1 VYCFLATF
9 LILLAPVNLAE
20 LQLTTNPGIMHSRR
34 GIYSFLAA
42 RAYSTLVFAALS
54 CALAAKLFQACRTHR
69 LAEYFRWVLIDIS
82 VLLFAEAVLALACFR
97 WRRKWVFRTATVTA
111 GVACTWS
118 VIYAG
123 YLIRMG
129 TEVLPRVLL
138 PLVRD
143 PVNAVLMIGANLVKA
158 PVASI
163 LLLGPSLV
171 ALVFLFCVLARPVL
185 PAYDRRWFCIR
196 LSACLAVAVGATI
209 VRAFVGSGGSA
220 YGRSPHVRAVM
231 SLFHPRLEESR
242 RHIPFLDQVQLPTR
256 GDAVK
261 RNLVILILEGVQYA
275 YTSLAETENSLTPH
289 LSHLAAQGAQFTN
302 ARSSV
307 THTTKALFAMLTG
320 RFPSASEDLAE
331 AVPAVRQYAG
341 LATILHRQ
349 LGYRTAFF
357 QSAKGDFESRPG
369 LVHNL
374 GFDKFWAR
382 EDLNDPNSY
391 IAYLA
396 CDEFAMLEPIGEWI
410 QQDEQPF
417 LLVVLCSVTHD
428 PYDVPQWYGEPAEEP
443 VERYRQTIQYTD
455 GFIRELDAKLTELSI
470 ADNTVLCVV
479 GDHGEAFGEH
489 GLSGHDQIAYE
500 EALRIPFFLRAPS
513 LVAPG
518 TNVTQPVS
526 SIDLTPTLLWL
537 LGFETA
543 GAGFDGV
550 DALGVIP
557 QGRRV
562 YFCGWVR
569 EGPSGFIVGE
579 SKYVYD
585 PADKSVCLYD
595 LAADP
600 RELAK
605 IALPA
610 AQAQEMGD
618 SIVSWRKSTVFRL
631 SRREPGKETLF
642 RRWEVRWTN
651 RLFLSTK
658 YLTGSDD

>member
-1 VYCFLATF
+1 LRVIYGFF
-9 LILLAPVNLAE
+9 AP
-20 LQLTTNPGIMHSRR
+20 R
-34 GIYSFLAA
+34 GYSVLM
-42 RAYSTLVFAALS
+42 FAALFF
-54 CALAAKLFQACRTHR
+54 ALAAKFFQACRTHQ
-69 LAEYFRWVLIDIS
+69 AADYFSWVLIDVS
-82 VLLFAEAVLALACFR
+82 VLLFAEMVLALACFR
-97 WRRKWVFRTATVTA
+97 WRRKWVFRMATVLA
-111 GVACTWS
+111 AAACTWS

-123 YLIRMG
+123 YLVRMG

-143 PVNAVLMIGANLVKA
+143 PVNAMLMIGANLIKA
-158 PVASI
+158 PVASM

-185 PAYDRRWFCIR
+185 PAYDRRRFSIR
-196 LSACLAVAVGATI
+196 LGVCLAVAVGATF

-242 RHIPFLDQVQLPTR
+242 RRIPYLDHVQLTLR
-256 GDAVK
+256 GDPAK
-261 RNLVILILEGVQYA
+261 HNLVILVLEGVQYA
-275 YTSLAETENSLTPH
+275 YTSLADAENGLTPH
-289 LSHLAAQGAQFTN
+289 LSRMAAQGAQFTN

-341 LATILHRQ
+341 LATIVQRQ

-369 LVHNL
+369 LAHNL
-374 GFDKFWAR
+374 GFENFWAR
-382 EDLNDPNSY
+382 DDLNDPNSY

-396 CDEFAMLEPIGEWI
+396 CDEFAMLEPIAEWI
-410 QQDEQPF
+410 GQDERPF
-417 LLVVLCSVTHD
+417 LLVILCSVTHD
-428 PYDVPQWYGEPAEEP
+428 PYDVPQWYGEPANEP

-455 GFIRELDAKLTELSI
+455 GFLRELDAKLTELSL

-479 GDHGEAFGEH
+479 GDHGEALGEH

-500 EALRIPFFLRAPS
+500 EALRVPFCLRAPS
-513 LVAPG
+513 LVSPG
-518 TNVTQPVS
+518 TKVTQPVS
-526 SIDLTPTLLWL
+526 SIDLTPTLLGL

-550 DALGVIP
+550 DALGVLP
-557 QGRRV
+557 QERRV

-569 EGPSGFIVGE
+569 EGPSGFVIGD
-579 SKYVYD
+579 SKYVCD

-595 LAADP
+595 LLADP
-600 RELAK
+600 SELVR
-605 IALPA
+605 ISLPA
-610 AQAQEMGD
+610 TRAQQIGD
-618 SIVSWRKSTVFRL
+618 SLVSWRKSTVFRL

-651 RLFLSTK
+651 RLFVSTK
-658 YLTGSDD
+658 YLTATDD

>member
-1 VYCFLATF
+1 
-9 LILLAPVNLAE
+9 
-20 LQLTTNPGIMHSRR
+20 
-34 GIYSFLAA
+34 
-42 RAYSTLVFAALS
+42 
-54 CALAAKLFQACRTHR
+54 
-69 LAEYFRWVLIDIS
+69 
-82 VLLFAEAVLALACFR
+82 
-97 WRRKWVFRTATVTA
+97 
-111 GVACTWS
+111 
-118 VIYAG
+118 
-123 YLIRMG
+123 MG

-143 PVNAVLMIGANLVKA
+143 PVNAVLMIGANLAKA
-158 PVASI
+158 PIASI

-171 ALVFLFCVLARPVL
+171 ALVFLFCVLARPAL
-185 PAYDRRWFCIR
+185 PTYDRRRFCIR
-196 LSACLAVAVGATI
+196 LGACLTIAVGAT
-209 VRAFVGSGGSA
+209 VLRGFVGSGGSTYA
-220 YGRSPHVRAVM
+220 RSPHVRAVM
-231 SLFHPRLEESR
+231 NLFHPRLAESR
-242 RHIPFLDQVQLPTR
+242 RRIPYLDQVQLPLR
-256 GDAVK
+256 GEPLK
-261 RNLVILILEGVQYA
+261 QNLVILILEGVQYA
-275 YTSLAETENSLTPH
+275 HTSLADTRGGLTPH
-289 LSHLAAQGAQFTN
+289 LSRLAAQGAQFTN

-331 AVPAVRQYAG
+331 AVPAVKHYAG

-349 LGYRTAFF
+349 LDYRTAFF

-374 GFDKFWAR
+374 GFEKFWAR
-382 EDLNDPNSY
+382 DDLNDPNRY

-396 CDEFAMLEPIGEWI
+396 CDEFAMLEPIAEWM
-410 QQDEQPF
+410 QEDEQPF

-428 PYDVPQWYGEPAEEP
+428 PYDVPQWYSELAKEP

-455 GFIRELDAKLTELSI
+455 GFIRELDAKLTELSL
-470 ADNTVLCVV
+470 ADKTVLCVI

-500 EALRIPFFLRAPS
+500 EALRVPFCLRAPS

-518 TNVTQPVS
+518 VKVTQAVS
-526 SIDLTPTLLWL
+526 SIDLTPTLLGL

-569 EGPSGFIVGE
+569 EGPSGFVTGD

-585 PADKSVCLYD
+585 PADRSVCLYD
-595 LAADP
+595 LVANP
-600 RELAK
+600 GELVG
-605 IALPA
+605 ITLPA
-610 AQAQEMGD
+610 AQTQEIGD
-618 SIVSWRKSTVFRL
+618 SIVSWRKNTVFRL
-631 SRREPGKETLF
+631 SRREPGKQTLF
-642 RRWEVRWTN
+642 GRWEVRWTS
-651 RLFLSTK
+651 RLFLSSK
-658 YLTGSDD
+658 YLTATDN

>member
-1 VYCFLATF
+1 MNIAQPQ
-9 LILLAPVNLAE
+9 INIKS
-20 LQLTTNPGIMHSRR
+20 GIGRSTR
-34 GIYSFLAA
+34 GIYGFLAA
-42 RAYSTLVFAALS
+42 RAYSVLMFAALFF
-54 CALAAKLFQACRTHR
+54 ALAAKFFQACKTGRVVH
-69 LAEYFRWVLIDIS
+69 YFLWVMSDIS
-82 VLLFAEAVLALACFR
+82 VLLLAEIGLALACFT
-97 WRRKWVFRTATVTA
+97 WRRKWVFRAATIA
-111 GVACTWS
+111 AAVACTWS

-129 TEVLPRVLL
+129 TEVMPRVLL

-143 PVNAVLMIGANLVKA
+143 PVNAVLMIGANLAKA

-171 ALVFLFCVLARPVL
+171 ALGFLFCVLARPAL
-185 PAYDRRWFCIR
+185 RAYDRRRFCIR
-196 LSACLAVAVGATI
+196 LGVCLAIAVAATFLW
-209 VRAFVGSGGSA
+209 AFVGGGGAA
-220 YGRSPHVRAVM
+220 YARSPHVRAVM

-242 RHIPFLDQVQLPTR
+242 RRIPYLDQVQLPMR
-256 GDAVK
+256 GDPVK
-261 RNLVILILEGVQYA
+261 HNLVIVVLEGVQYA
-275 YTSLAETENSLTPH
+275 YTSLADTESGLTPH
-289 LSHLAAQGAQFTN
+289 LSSLAAQGAQFTN

-331 AVPAVRQYAG
+331 AVPAVKPYAA
-341 LATILHRQ
+341 LATILRRQ

-369 LVHNL
+369 LVRNL

-382 EDLNDPNSY
+382 DDSNDPNSY

-396 CDEFAMLEPIGEWI
+396 CDEFAMLKPITEWI

-417 LLVVLCSVTHD
+417 ALVILCSVTHD
-428 PYDVPQWYGEPAEEP
+428 PYDVPQWYGELAKEP

-455 GFIRELDAKLTELSI
+455 GFIRELDAELAGLGL
-470 ADNTVLCVV
+470 ADNTVFCVV

-500 EALRIPFFLRAPS
+500 EALRVPFCLRAPS

-518 TNVTQPVS
+518 TKVTQPVS
-526 SIDLTPTLLWL
+526 SIDLTPTLLGL

-543 GAGFDGV
+543 GTGFDGI
-550 DALGVIP
+550 DALGVLP

-569 EGPSGFIVGE
+569 EGPSGFVIGD

-595 LAADP
+595 LLADTG
-600 RELAK
+600 ELVR
-605 IALPA
+605 ISLPA
-610 AQAQEMGD
+610 TRAQEIGNG
-618 SIVSWRKSTVFRL
+618 IVSWRKSTVFRL
-631 SRREPGKETLF
+631 SQREPGKETLF
-642 RRWEVRWTN
+642 GRWEVRWTN
-651 RLFLSTK
+651 RLFLSTR
-658 YLTGSDD
+658 YLGETEN

>member
-1 VYCFLATF
+1 MT
-9 LILLAPVNLAE
+9 LAE
-20 LQLTTNPGIMHSRR
+20 TQLSGNFGPARSARTLC
-34 GIYSFLAA
+34 SFLVS
-42 RAYSTLVFAALS
+42 RAYSVLMFASLF
-54 CALAAKLFQACRTHR
+54 CVLAAKLFQACRTHR
-69 LAEYFRWVLIDIS
+69 LAEYFGWVMSDVS
-82 VLLFAEAVLALACFR
+82 VLLLAEIVLALVCFA
-97 WRRKWVFRTATVTA
+97 WRRKWLFRLATVA
-111 GVACTWS
+111 AAVSCTWS

-129 TEVLPRVLL
+129 SEVLPRVLL

-143 PVNAVLMIGANLVKA
+143 PVNAALMVGANLIKA
-158 PVASI
+158 PIASI
-163 LLLGPSLV
+163 LLLGPSLA

-185 PAYDRRWFCIR
+185 RVYNRRRFSIR
-196 LSACLAVAVGATI
+196 LGVCLAIAVGATFL
-209 VRAFVGSGGSA
+209 RGFVGGGAAA
-220 YGRSPHVRAVM
+220 YARSPHVRAVA

-242 RHIPFLDQVQLPTR
+242 RRIPYLDQLQLPLR
-256 GDAVK
+256 GDPVK
-261 RNLVILILEGVQYA
+261 HNLVILVLEGVQYA
-275 YTSLAETENSLTPH
+275 YTSIAGPDNGLTPYM
-289 LSHLAAQGAQFTN
+289 SRLAAQGAQFTN

-382 EDLNDPNSY
+382 DDLNDPNSY

-396 CDEFAMLEPIGEWI
+396 CDEFAMLKPIGEWI
-410 QQDEQPF
+410 EQDEQPF
-417 LLVVLCSVTHD
+417 VLVVLCSVTHD
-428 PYDVPQWYGEPAEEP
+428 PYDVPQWYGQPAKEL
-443 VERYRQTIQYTD
+443 VERYRQTIEYTD
-455 GFIRELDAKLTELSI
+455 GFIRELDAKLMGLGL
-470 ADNTVLCVV
+470 ADNTVFCVV

-489 GLSGHDQIAYE
+489 GVSGHDQIAYE
-500 EALRIPFFLRAPS
+500 EALRVPFCLKAPS
-513 LVAPG
+513 LVSPG
-518 TNVTQPVS
+518 TKVTQPVG
-526 SIDLTPTLLWL
+526 SIDLTPTLLGL

-569 EGPSGFIVGE
+569 EGPSGFVIGR

-595 LAADP
+595 LAGDP
-600 RELAK
+600 REMVR
-605 IALPA
+605 IALLTA
-610 AQAQEMGD
+610 EAKEIGD

-631 SRREPGKETLF
+631 SRREPGEETLF
-642 RRWEVRWTN
+642 TRWQVRWTN

-658 YLTGSDD
+658 YLTGAAG

>member
-1 VYCFLATF
+1 MNLSKRQRDTSLRPARTAQAVYIFIA
-9 LILLAPVNLAE
+9 
-20 LQLTTNPGIMHSRR
+20 S
-34 GIYSFLAA
+34 
-42 RAYSTLVFAALS
+42 RAYSVLMFAALF
-54 CALAAKLFQACRTHR
+54 CTLAAKFFQACRTHR
-69 LAEYFRWVLIDIS
+69 AGEYFGWAMSDIS
-82 VLLFAEAVLALACFR
+82 FLLFAEIVLALVCFM
-97 WRRKWVFRTATVTA
+97 WRRKWVFRTAIVA
-111 GVACTWS
+111 AAVACTWS

-143 PVNAVLMIGANLVKA
+143 PANAVLMIGANLIKA
-158 PVASI
+158 PIASM

-171 ALVFLFCVLARPVL
+171 ALVFLFCVLARPML
-185 PAYDRRWFCIR
+185 PVYDRRRFSIR
-196 LSACLAVAVGATI
+196 IGVCLGIALGATLA
-209 VRAFVGSGGSA
+209 RAFVGGGGAA
-220 YGRSPHVRAVM
+220 YARSPHVRAVA

-242 RHIPFLDQVQLPTR
+242 RRIPYLDQVQLPLR
-256 GDAVK
+256 GDPV
-261 RNLVILILEGVQYA
+261 RHNLVILVLEGVQYG
-275 YTSLAETENSLTPH
+275 YTSLGDTRNGLTPQ
-289 LSHLAAQGAQFTN
+289 LSCLAAQGTQFTK

-307 THTTKALFAMLTG
+307 THTTKALFALLTG

-331 AVPAVRQYAG
+331 AVPAVKRYAG

-369 LVHNL
+369 LIHNL

-396 CDEFAMLEPIGEWI
+396 CDEFAMLEPIAEWI
-410 QQDEQPF
+410 RQDEQPF
-417 LLVVLCSVTHD
+417 VLVVLCSVTHD
-428 PYDVPQWYGEPAEEP
+428 PYDVPQWYGEPANEL

-455 GFIRELDAKLTELSI
+455 GFLRELDAKLTGLGLR
-470 ADNTVLCVV
+470 DNTVFCVI

-489 GLSGHDQIAYE
+489 GLSGHDQIAYD
-500 EALRIPFFLRAPS
+500 EALRIPFCLRAPS

-518 TNVTQPVS
+518 TKVTQPVS
-526 SIDLTPTLLWL
+526 SIDLTPTLLGL

-543 GAGFDGV
+543 GSGFDGIN
-550 DALGVIP
+550 ALGVIP

-569 EGPSGFIVGE
+569 EGPSGFVTGD

-585 PADKSVCLYD
+585 PAEKSVCLYD
-595 LAADP
+595 LVADTG
-600 RELAK
+600 ELVR
-605 IALPA
+605 IGLQA
-610 AQAQEMGD
+610 AQAQEIGNG
-618 SIVSWRKSTVFRL
+618 IVSWRKSTVFRL

-642 RRWEVRWTN
+642 GRWEVRWTN
-651 RLFLSTK
+651 RLFLSTR
-658 YLTGSDD
+658 YLGEPAN

>member
-1 VYCFLATF
+1 MNVAEPQLNCNLVPGRSARGVYCFLA
-9 LILLAPVNLAE
+9 P
-20 LQLTTNPGIMHSRR
+20 
-34 GIYSFLAA
+34 
-42 RAYSTLVFAALS
+42 RAYSALMFAALF
-54 CALAAKLFQACRTHR
+54 CVLAAKFFQACKTGRV
-69 LAEYFRWVLIDIS
+69 ADYFHWVLSDVS
-82 VLLFAEAVLALACFR
+82 VLLFAEIVLALACFT
-97 WRRKWVFRTATVTA
+97 WRSKWVLRVATIA
-111 GVACTWS
+111 AAVACTWS

-143 PVNAVLMIGANLVKA
+143 PVNAVLMIGANLIKA
-158 PVASI
+158 PVASV
-163 LLLGPSLV
+163 LLLGPSLI
-171 ALVFLFCVLARPVL
+171 ALGFLFCVLARPVL
-185 PAYDRRWFCIR
+185 RAYDRRRFCIR
-196 LSACLAVAVGATI
+196 IGVCLAIAVAAI
-209 VRAFVGSGGSA
+209 FLRAFGGGAA
-220 YGRSPHVRAVM
+220 YARSPHVRAVM

-242 RHIPFLDQVQLPTR
+242 RRIPYLDQVLLPMR
-256 GDAVK
+256 GDPVK
-261 RNLVILILEGVQYA
+261 HNLVIVVLEGVQYA
-275 YTSLAETENSLTPH
+275 YTSLADMENGLTPH
-289 LSHLAAQGAQFTN
+289 LSSLAVQGAQFTN

-341 LATILHRQ
+341 LATILHTQ

-369 LVHNL
+369 LVYNL
-374 GFDKFWAR
+374 GFEKFWAR
-382 EDLNDPNSY
+382 DDLNDPNRY

-410 QQDEQPF
+410 RQDEQPF

-428 PYDVPQWYGEPAEEP
+428 PYDVPRWYGELAKEP

-455 GFIRELDAKLTELSI
+455 SFLRELDAKLTGLGL
-470 ADNTVLCVV
+470 ADNTIFCVV

-500 EALRIPFFLRAPS
+500 EALRVPFCLRAPS
-513 LVAPG
+513 LVAAG
-518 TNVTQPVS
+518 TKVAQPVS
-526 SIDLTPTLLWL
+526 SIDLTPTLLGL

-543 GAGFDGV
+543 GTGFDGIN
-550 DALGVIP
+550 ALGVIP

-569 EGPSGFIVGE
+569 EGPSGFVIGD

-585 PADKSVCLYD
+585 PADKNVCLYD
-595 LAADP
+595 LLADTG
-600 RELAK
+600 ELVR
-605 IALPA
+605 IGLPA
-610 AQAQEMGD
+610 TRAQQIGD

-631 SRREPGKETLF
+631 SRREPGRETPF

-651 RLFLSTK
+651 RLFLSTR
-658 YLTGSDD
+658 YLGETEN

>member
-1 VYCFLATF
+1 
-9 LILLAPVNLAE
+9 
-20 LQLTTNPGIMHSRR
+20 M
-34 GIYSFLAA
+34 
-42 RAYSTLVFAALS
+42 FAALF
-54 CALAAKLFQACRTHR
+54 CTLAAKFFQACRTDR
-69 LAEYFRWVLIDIS
+69 ASDYFRWIMSDIS
-82 VLLFAEAVLALACFR
+82 ILLFGEIALALVCFR
-97 WRRKWVFRTATVTA
+97 WRRKWVFRAATIAAAV
-111 GVACTWS
+111 VCTWS

-143 PVNAVLMIGANLVKA
+143 PVNALPMIGANLVKA
-158 PVASI
+158 PIASI
-163 LLLGPSLV
+163 LLLGPSLL
-171 ALVFLFCVLARPVL
+171 ALVFLSCVLARPAL
-185 PAYDRRWFCIR
+185 RAYDRRRFSIR
-196 LSACLAVAVGATI
+196 IGVCLAIAVGAAFA
-209 VRAFVGSGGSA
+209 RAFVGGGGAA
-220 YGRSPHVRAVM
+220 YARSPHVRAVM

-242 RHIPFLDQVQLPTR
+242 RRIPYLDQVQLPLG
-256 GDAVK
+256 GDPAKHNV
-261 RNLVILILEGVQYA
+261 VIFIFEGVQYV
-275 YTSLAETENSLTPH
+275 YTSLADTDNSLTPH
-289 LSHLAAQGAQFTN
+289 LSSLAAQGAQFTN

-341 LATILHRQ
+341 LATIVYRQ

-357 QSAKGDFESRPG
+357 QSAKGEFESRPG

-382 EDLNDPNSY
+382 DDLNDPNSY

-396 CDEFAMLEPIGEWI
+396 CDEFAMLEPIAEWI
-410 QQDEQPF
+410 RQDEEPF
-417 LLVVLCSVTHD
+417 LLVILCSVTHD
-428 PYDVPQWYGEPAEEP
+428 PYDVPQWYGEPAKEP

-455 GFIRELDAKLTELSI
+455 GFLRELDANLAGLGL
-470 ADNTVLCVV
+470 ADNTIFCVV

-500 EALRIPFFLRAPS
+500 EALRVPFCLRAPS

-518 TNVTQPVS
+518 TKVTQPVS
-526 SIDLTPTLLWL
+526 SIDLTPTLLGL

-543 GAGFDGV
+543 GAGFDGI

-569 EGPSGFIVGE
+569 EGPSGFAVGQ

-595 LAADP
+595 LLADP
-600 RELAK
+600 GEMVRTWL
-605 IALPA
+605 LA

-631 SRREPGKETLF
+631 SQREPGKQTVF
-642 RRWEVRWTN
+642 GRWEVRWTN
-651 RLFLSTK
+651 RLFLSTR
-658 YLTGSDD
+658 YLGETEK

>member
-1 VYCFLATF
+1 
-9 LILLAPVNLAE
+9 
-20 LQLTTNPGIMHSRR
+20 
-34 GIYSFLAA
+34 
-42 RAYSTLVFAALS
+42 
-54 CALAAKLFQACRTHR
+54 
-69 LAEYFRWVLIDIS
+69 
-82 VLLFAEAVLALACFR
+82 
-97 WRRKWVFRTATVTA
+97 
-111 GVACTWS
+111 
-118 VIYAG
+118 
-123 YLIRMG
+123 MG

-143 PVNAVLMIGANLVKA
+143 PVNALLMVGANLAKA

-171 ALVFLFCVLARPVL
+171 ALIFLCCVLARPVL
-185 PAYDRRWFCIR
+185 PTYDRRRFGIR
-196 LSACLAVAVGATI
+196 LGVCLAIAVGAT
-209 VRAFVGSGGSA
+209 VARAFVGSGGSA

-242 RHIPFLDQVQLPTR
+242 RRIPYLDQVLLPLR
-256 GDAVK
+256 GDPVK
-261 RNLVILILEGVQYA
+261 HNVVILILEGVQYT
-275 YTSLAETENSLTPH
+275 YTSLADKENGLTPH
-289 LSHLAAQGAQFTN
+289 LSSIAMQGAQFTD

-320 RFPSASEDLAE
+320 RLPSASEDLAE
-331 AVPAVRQYAG
+331 AVPAVKHYAG
-341 LATILHRQ
+341 IATILHRQ

-374 GFDKFWAR
+374 GFESFWAR
-382 EDLNDPNSY
+382 DDLNDPNSY

-396 CDEFAMLEPIGEWI
+396 CDEFAMLDPIGEWI
-410 QQDEQPF
+410 RQDEQPF

-428 PYDVPQWYGEPAEEP
+428 PYDVPQWYGEPAKEP
-443 VERYRQTIQYTD
+443 VERYRQTIRYTD
-455 GFIRELDAKLTELSI
+455 GFIGELDAKLTKLSLM
-470 ADNTVLCVV
+470 DNTVLCVV

-500 EALRIPFFLRAPS
+500 EALRVPFCLRAPS
-513 LVAPG
+513 LVAPE
-518 TNVTQPVS
+518 TKVTQPVS
-526 SIDLTPTLLWL
+526 SSDLTPTLLGL

-543 GAGFDGV
+543 GAGFDGI
-550 DALGVIP
+550 DALGVVP
-557 QGRRV
+557 QERRV

-569 EGPSGFIVGE
+569 EGPSGFVVGD

-595 LAADP
+595 LPADMG
-600 RELAK
+600 ELVR
-605 IALPA
+605 IGLPA
-610 AQAQEMGD
+610 TRAQQIGD

-631 SRREPGKETLF
+631 SRREPGKQTVF
-642 RRWEVRWTN
+642 RQWEVRWTN

-658 YLTGSDD
+658 YLTGTDD

>member
-1 VYCFLATF
+1 MATVPS
-9 LILLAPVNLAE
+9 LLHGDCTQDRIARGLYGFIAP
-20 LQLTTNPGIMHSRR
+20 
-34 GIYSFLAA
+34 
-42 RAYSTLVFAALS
+42 RAYSVLIFAALL
-54 CALAAKLFQACRTHR
+54 CTLAAKFFQACRIGTI
-69 LAEYFRWVLIDIS
+69 AVCFRWVLSDVS
-82 VLLFAEAVLALACFR
+82 VLLFAEIALALVCFR
-97 WRRKWVFRTATVTA
+97 WRRKRVFRTATVA
-111 GVACTWS
+111 AAVACTWS

-143 PVNAVLMIGANLVKA
+143 PVNALLMVGANLVKA

-171 ALVFLFCVLARPVL
+171 ALIFLCCVLARPVL
-185 PAYDRRWFCIR
+185 PTYDRRRFGIR
-196 LSACLAVAVGATI
+196 LGVCLAIAVGAT
-209 VRAFVGSGGSA
+209 VARAFVGSGGSA

-242 RHIPFLDQVQLPTR
+242 RRIPYLDQVQLPVR
-256 GDAVK
+256 GDLGK
-261 RNLVILILEGVQYA
+261 HNLVILVLEGVQYA
-275 YTSLAETENSLTPH
+275 YTSLADTENGLTPH
-289 LSHLAAQGAQFTN
+289 LSRLAAQGAQFTN

-320 RFPSASEDLAE
+320 RLPSASEDLAE
-331 AVPAVRQYAG
+331 AVPAVKHYAG
-341 LATILHRQ
+341 LSTILHRQ

-374 GFDKFWAR
+374 GFESFWAR
-382 EDLNDPNSY
+382 DDLNDPNSY

-396 CDEFAMLEPIGEWI
+396 CDEFAMLDPIGEWI
-410 QQDEQPF
+410 RQDEQPF

-428 PYDVPQWYGEPAEEP
+428 PYDVPQWYGEPAKEP
-443 VERYRQTIQYTD
+443 VERYRQTIRYTD
-455 GFIRELDAKLTELSI
+455 GFIGELDAKLTKLSLV
-470 ADNTVLCVV
+470 DNTVLCVV

-500 EALRIPFFLRAPS
+500 EALRVPFCLRAPS
-513 LVAPG
+513 LVAPE
-518 TNVTQPVS
+518 TKVTQPVS
-526 SIDLTPTLLWL
+526 SIDLTPTLLGL

-543 GAGFDGV
+543 GAGFDGI
-550 DALGVIP
+550 DALGVVP
-557 QGRRV
+557 QERRV

-569 EGPSGFIVGE
+569 EGPSGFVVGD

-595 LAADP
+595 LLADP
-600 RELAK
+600 GELAR
-605 IALPA
+605 ITLPA

-618 SIVSWRKSTVFRL
+618 NIVSWRKSTVFRL
-631 SRREPGKETLF
+631 SRREPGKQTVF
-642 RRWEVRWTN
+642 RQWEVRWTN

-658 YLTGSDD
+658 YLTGTDD

>member
-1 VYCFLATF
+1 MADYFL
-9 LILLAPVNLAE
+9 
-20 LQLTTNPGIMHSRR
+20 
-34 GIYSFLAA
+34 
-42 RAYSTLVFAALS
+42 
-54 CALAAKLFQACRTHR
+54 
-69 LAEYFRWVLIDIS
+69 WVLSDIS
-82 VLLFAEAVLALACFR
+82 VLFFAEMILALACFR
-97 WRRKWVFRTATVTA
+97 WRRKWVFRMATFA
-111 GVACTWS
+111 AAVACTWS

-143 PVNAVLMIGANLVKA
+143 PVNALLMVGANLVKA
-158 PVASI
+158 PVASV

-171 ALVFLFCVLARPVL
+171 ALVFLFCVLARPAL
-185 PAYDRRWFCIR
+185 PAYDRRRFCIR
-196 LSACLAVAVGATI
+196 LGACLAVAVGAT
-209 VRAFVGSGGSA
+209 VARAFVGSGGSA
-220 YGRSPHVRAVM
+220 YGRNPHVRAVT

-242 RHIPFLDQVQLPTR
+242 RRIPYLDQVELPLR
-256 GDAVK
+256 GDPVK
-261 RNLVILILEGVQYA
+261 QNLVILVLEGVQYA
-275 YTSLAETENSLTPH
+275 YTSLADTENGLMPH
-289 LSHLAAQGAQFTN
+289 LSRLAAQGAQFTN

-320 RFPSASEDLAE
+320 RVPSASEDLAE
-331 AVPAVRQYAG
+331 AVPAVRHYAG
-341 LATILHRQ
+341 LATILRGRS
-349 LGYRTAFF
+349 GYRTAFF

-382 EDLNDPNSY
+382 DDLNDPNRY

-396 CDEFAMLEPIGEWI
+396 CDEFAMLEPIAEWI
-410 QQDEQPF
+410 RQDGQPF
-417 LLVVLCSVTHD
+417 LLAILCSVTHD
-428 PYDVPQWYGEPAEEP
+428 PYDVPQWYGEPVKEP
-443 VERYRQTIQYTD
+443 LERYRQTIQYTD
-455 GFIRELDAKLTELSI
+455 GFIRELDAKLGELSL

-500 EALRIPFFLRAPS
+500 EALRIPFCLRAPS

-518 TNVTQPVS
+518 TKVAQPVS
-526 SIDLTPTLLWL
+526 SIDLTPTLLGL

-550 DALGVIP
+550 DALGMIP

-569 EGPSGFIVGE
+569 EGPSGFVMGQ

-595 LAADP
+595 LLADP
-600 RELAK
+600 GELAR

-610 AQAQEMGD
+610 AQAQEIGD

-658 YLTGSDD
+658 YLTGTAD

>member
-1 VYCFLATF
+1 MNIAEQQLNSNPRPARTTPGIYGFLA
-9 LILLAPVNLAE
+9 P
-20 LQLTTNPGIMHSRR
+20 Q
-34 GIYSFLAA
+34 
-42 RAYSTLVFAALS
+42 AYSVLMFAALF
-54 CALAAKLFQACRTHR
+54 CALAAKFFQACRTDRVAH
-69 LAEYFRWVLIDIS
+69 YFRWVMSDIS
-82 VLLFAEAVLALACFR
+82 VLLFGEIVLALACFR
-97 WRRKWVFRTATVTA
+97 WRRKWVLRAATVA
-111 GVACTWS
+111 AAVVCTWS

-143 PVNAVLMIGANLVKA
+143 PVNAVLMIGANLVKG

-163 LLLGPSLV
+163 LLLGPSLL
-171 ALVFLFCVLARPVL
+171 AIVFLLCVLARPVL
-185 PAYDRRWFCIR
+185 PVYDHKRFSIR
-196 LSACLAVAVGATI
+196 IGVCLAIAVGATFTQ
-209 VRAFVGSGGSA
+209 AFVGGGGAA
-220 YGRSPHVRAVM
+220 YARSPHIRAVV

-242 RHIPFLDQVQLPTR
+242 RRIPYLDQVQLPVR
-256 GDAVK
+256 GDPVK
-261 RNLVILILEGVQYA
+261 HNLVLLVLEGVQYA
-275 YTSLAETENSLTPH
+275 YTSLADKENGLTPH
-289 LSHLAAQGAQFTN
+289 LFSLATQGAQFTN

-320 RFPSASEDLAE
+320 QFPSASEDLAE

-349 LGYRTAFF
+349 LDYRTAFF

-382 EDLNDPNSY
+382 DDLNDPNRY

-396 CDEFAMLEPIGEWI
+396 CDEFAMLEPIAEWI
-410 QQDEQPF
+410 RQDEQPF

-428 PYDVPQWYGEPAEEP
+428 PYDVPQWYGEPAKEL

-455 GFIRELDAKLTELSI
+455 GFLRELDAKLTGLGL
-470 ADNTVLCVV
+470 ADNTIFCVV

-500 EALRIPFFLRAPS
+500 EALRVPFCLRAPS

-518 TNVTQPVS
+518 TKVTQPVS
-526 SIDLTPTLLWL
+526 SIDLTPTLLEL

-543 GAGFDGV
+543 GTGFDGV

-569 EGPSGFIVGE
+569 EGPSGFVVGD
-579 SKYVYD
+579 SKHVYD
-585 PADKSVCLYD
+585 PADKSVCSYD

-600 RELAK
+600 RELAR

-610 AQAQEMGD
+610 AQAQEIGN

-651 RLFLSTK
+651 RVFLSTRR
-658 YLTGSDD
+658 LEEAAN

>member
-1 VYCFLATF
+1 MNIAQPQLNSNPSIGRSVRGVYGFLA
-9 LILLAPVNLAE
+9 P
-20 LQLTTNPGIMHSRR
+20 
-34 GIYSFLAA
+34 
-42 RAYSTLVFAALS
+42 RAYSVLMFAALF
-54 CALAAKLFQACRTHR
+54 CALAAKFFQACKTGRVAH
-69 LAEYFRWVLIDIS
+69 YFLWVMSDIS
-82 VLLFAEAVLALACFR
+82 VLLLAEIGLALACFT
-97 WRRKWVFRTATVTA
+97 WRRKWVFRAATIA
-111 GVACTWS
+111 AAVACTWS

-129 TEVLPRVLL
+129 TEVMPRVLL

-163 LLLGPSLV
+163 LLLGPSLI
-171 ALVFLFCVLARPVL
+171 ALGFLFCVLARPAL
-185 PAYDRRWFCIR
+185 RMYDRRRFCIR
-196 LSACLAVAVGATI
+196 IGVCLAIAVAATFL
-209 VRAFVGSGGSA
+209 RAFVGGGGAA
-220 YGRSPHVRAVM
+220 YARSPHVRAVM

-242 RHIPFLDQVQLPTR
+242 RRIPYLDQVQLPMR
-256 GDAVK
+256 GDPVK
-261 RNLVILILEGVQYA
+261 HNLVIVVLEGVQYA
-275 YTSLAETENSLTPH
+275 YTSLAAKENGLTPH
-289 LSHLAAQGAQFTN
+289 LSSLAAQGAQFTN

-341 LATILHRQ
+341 LATIVHRQ

-357 QSAKGDFESRPG
+357 QSAKGEFESRPG
-369 LVHNL
+369 LVRNL

-382 EDLNDPNSY
+382 DDLNDPNSY

-396 CDEFAMLEPIGEWI
+396 CDEFAMLKPMSEWI

-417 LLVVLCSVTHD
+417 LLVILCSVTHD
-428 PYDVPQWYGEPAEEP
+428 PYDVPQWYGELAKEP
-443 VERYRQTIQYTD
+443 VERYRQTIRYTD
-455 GFIRELDAKLTELSI
+455 GFLRELDAKLTGLGL
-470 ADNTVLCVV
+470 ADNTIFCVV

-500 EALRIPFFLRAPS
+500 EALRVPFCLRAPS

-518 TNVTQPVS
+518 TKVTQPVS
-526 SIDLTPTLLWL
+526 CIDLTPTLLGL

-543 GAGFDGV
+543 GTGFDGI
-550 DALGVIP
+550 DALSVLP
-557 QGRRV
+557 RGRRV

-569 EGPSGFIVGE
+569 EGSSGFVIGD

-595 LAADP
+595 LLADP
-600 RELAK
+600 GELVR
-605 IALPA
+605 ISLPA
-610 AQAQEMGD
+610 TRAQEIGNG
-618 SIVSWRKSTVFRL
+618 IVSWRKSTVFRL
-631 SRREPGKETLF
+631 SQREPGKETLF
-642 RRWEVRWTN
+642 GRWEVRWTN
-651 RLFLSTK
+651 RLFLSTR
-658 YLTGSDD
+658 YLGETEN

>member
-1 VYCFLATF
+1 MNVAQPQLNCNPVPGRSVRGVYGFLA
-9 LILLAPVNLAE
+9 P
-20 LQLTTNPGIMHSRR
+20 
-34 GIYSFLAA
+34 
-42 RAYSTLVFAALS
+42 RAYSALMFAALF
-54 CALAAKLFQACRTHR
+54 CVLAAKFFQACKTGLVAHS
-69 LAEYFRWVLIDIS
+69 FVWVMSDIS
-82 VLLFAEAVLALACFR
+82 VLLLAEIGLALACFT
-97 WRRKWVFRTATVTA
+97 WRRKWVFRVATIA
-111 GVACTWS
+111 AAVACTWS

-158 PVASI
+158 PVASV
-163 LLLGPSLV
+163 LLLGPSLI
-171 ALVFLFCVLARPVL
+171 ALGFLFCVLARPVL
-185 PAYDRRWFCIR
+185 RAYNRRRFYIR
-196 LSACLAVAVGATI
+196 IGVCLAIAVAATFL
-209 VRAFVGSGGSA
+209 RAFVGGGGAA
-220 YGRSPHVRAVM
+220 YARSPHARAVT

-242 RHIPFLDQVQLPTR
+242 RRIPYLDQVQVPMR
-256 GDAVK
+256 GDPVK
-261 RNLVILILEGVQYA
+261 HNLVIVVLEGVQYT
-275 YTSLAETENSLTPH
+275 YTSLADKENGLTPH
-289 LSHLAAQGAQFTN
+289 LSSLAAQGAQFTN

-341 LATILHRQ
+341 LATIVYRQ

-357 QSAKGDFESRPG
+357 QSAKGEFESRPG

-382 EDLNDPNSY
+382 DDLNDPNSY

-396 CDEFAMLEPIGEWI
+396 CDEFAMLKPIAEWI
-410 QQDEQPF
+410 QQGEQPF
-417 LLVVLCSVTHD
+417 ALVILCSVTHD
-428 PYDVPQWYGEPAEEP
+428 PYDVPQWYGELAKEP

-455 GFIRELDAKLTELSI
+455 GFIRELDAKLAGLGL
-470 ADNTVLCVV
+470 ADNTIFCVV

-500 EALRIPFFLRAPS
+500 EALRVPFCLRAPS
-513 LVAPG
+513 LVVPG
-518 TNVTQPVS
+518 TKVTQPVS
-526 SIDLTPTLLWL
+526 SIDLTPTLLGL

-543 GAGFDGV
+543 GTGFDGI
-550 DALGVIP
+550 DALGALP

-569 EGPSGFIVGE
+569 EGPSGFVIGD

-595 LAADP
+595 LLADMG
-600 RELAK
+600 ELVR
-605 IALPA
+605 IGLPA
-610 AQAQEMGD
+610 TRAQEIGNG
-618 SIVSWRKSTVFRL
+618 IVSWRKSTVFRL
-631 SRREPGKETLF
+631 SQREPGKETLF
-642 RRWEVRWTN
+642 GRWEVRWTN
-651 RLFLSTK
+651 RLFLSTR
-658 YLTGSDD
+658 YLGETEN

>member
-1 VYCFLATF
+1 
-9 LILLAPVNLAE
+9 
-20 LQLTTNPGIMHSRR
+20 M
-34 GIYSFLAA
+34 
-42 RAYSTLVFAALS
+42 
-54 CALAAKLFQACRTHR
+54 
-69 LAEYFRWVLIDIS
+69 FRI
-82 VLLFAEAVLALACFR
+82 
-97 WRRKWVFRTATVTA
+97 ATVA
-111 GVACTWS
+111 AAAACTWS

-143 PVNAVLMIGANLVKA
+143 PVNAMLMIGANLVKA

-163 LLLGPSLV
+163 LLLGPSAV
-171 ALVFLFCVLARPVL
+171 VLVFLFLVLARPVL
-185 PAYDRRWFCIR
+185 PAYNRRRFSTRI
-196 LSACLAVAVGATI
+196 AVCLTMAIGAT
-209 VRAFVGSGGSA
+209 VARAVVGNGGSP
-220 YGRSPHVRAVM
+220 YGRSPHVRAVL

-242 RHIPFLDQVQLPTR
+242 RRIPYLDQVQLPAR
-256 GDAVK
+256 GDPV
-261 RNLVILILEGVQYA
+261 RHNVVILVLEGAQYA
-275 YTSLAETENSLTPH
+275 YTSLAGTDSRLTPH
-289 LSHLAAQGAQFTN
+289 LSRLAAQGAEFTN

-341 LATILHRQ
+341 LATIVRRQ

-369 LVHNL
+369 LVYNL
-374 GFDKFWAR
+374 GFDNFWAR
-382 EDLNDPNSY
+382 DDLSDPNSY

-396 CDEFAMLEPIGEWI
+396 CDEFAMLEPIAEWI
-410 QQDEQPF
+410 RRDKQPF
-417 LLVVLCSVTHD
+417 ALVVLCSVTHD
-428 PYDVPQWYGEPAEEP
+428 PYDVPQWYGEPAREP
-443 VERYRQTIQYTD
+443 AERYRQTIQYTD
-455 GFIRELDAKLTELSI
+455 GFIRELDAKLAELSL
-470 ADNTVLCVV
+470 ADNTILCVV

-489 GLSGHDQIAYE
+489 GLSGHDQIAYD
-500 EALRIPFFLRAPS
+500 EALRIPFCLRAPS

-518 TNVTQPVS
+518 TKVTQPVS
-526 SIDLTPTLLWL
+526 SIDLAPTLLRL

-550 DALGVIP
+550 DVLGVIP
-557 QGRRV
+557 RGRRV

-569 EGPSGFIVGE
+569 EGPSGFVAGD

-600 RELAK
+600 REMAR
-605 IALPA
+605 IRLPA
-610 AQAQEMGD
+610 AQAQEAGD

-631 SRREPGKETLF
+631 SRREPGNEALF

-651 RLFLSTK
+651 RLFLSTR
-658 YLTGSDD
+658 YLGETDN

>member
-1 VYCFLATF
+1 
-9 LILLAPVNLAE
+9 
-20 LQLTTNPGIMHSRR
+20 M
-34 GIYSFLAA
+34 
-42 RAYSTLVFAALS
+42 FAAIF
-54 CALAAKLFQACRTHR
+54 CALAAKFFQACRTHR
-69 LAEYFRWVLIDIS
+69 AAEYFGWVMSDIS
-82 VLLFAEAVLALACFR
+82 FLLFAEIVLALVCFR
-97 WRRKWVFRTATVTA
+97 WRRKWVFRAATVGA
-111 GVACTWS
+111 AIVCTWS

-143 PVNAVLMIGANLVKA
+143 PVNAVLMIGVNLIKA

-171 ALVFLFCVLARPVL
+171 ALVFLFCVLARPAL
-185 PAYDRRWFCIR
+185 RAYDRRRFSIR
-196 LSACLAVAVGATI
+196 IGVCLAVAVAATFA
-209 VRAFVGSGGSA
+209 RAFVGGGGSA
-220 YGRSPHVRAVM
+220 YARSPHVRAVM

-242 RHIPFLDQVQLPTR
+242 RRIPYLDQAQLPLR
-256 GDAVK
+256 GDPVK
-261 RNLVILILEGVQYA
+261 HNVVIFVLEGVQYA
-275 YTSLAETENSLTPH
+275 YTSLADEENGLTPH
-289 LSHLAAQGAQFTN
+289 LSSLATRGAQFTN

-331 AVPAVRQYAG
+331 AVPAVRHYAG
-341 LATILHRQ
+341 VATILRRQ

-374 GFDKFWAR
+374 GFEKFWAR

-396 CDEFAMLEPIGEWI
+396 CDEFAMLEPIAEWI
-410 QQDEQPF
+410 RQDEQPF
-417 LLVVLCSVTHD
+417 ALVVLCSVTHD
-428 PYDVPQWYGEPAEEP
+428 PYDVPQWYGEPAREP
-443 VERYRQTIQYTD
+443 AERYRQTIQYTD
-455 GFIRELDAKLTELSI
+455 GFIRELDAKLAGLGL
-470 ADNTVLCVV
+470 ADNTIFCVV
-479 GDHGEAFGEH
+479 GDHGEAFSEH

-500 EALRIPFFLRAPS
+500 EALRVPFCLRAPS

-518 TNVTQPVS
+518 TKVTQPVS
-526 SIDLTPTLLWL
+526 SIDLTPTLLGL

-543 GAGFDGV
+543 GAGFDGI

-569 EGPSGFIVGE
+569 EGPSGFVVGD

-585 PADKSVCLYD
+585 PADKSVCLYG
-595 LAADP
+595 LPADP
-600 RELAK
+600 GEMVR
-605 IALPA
+605 ICLPA
-610 AQAQEMGD
+610 AQAQEIGD
-618 SIVSWRKSTVFRL
+618 SMVSWRKSTVFRL
-631 SRREPGKETLF
+631 SQREPGKQTVF
-642 RRWEVRWTN
+642 GRWEVRWTN
-651 RLFLSTK
+651 RLFLSTR
-658 YLTGSDD
+658 YLGETEN

>member
-1 VYCFLATF
+1 
-9 LILLAPVNLAE
+9 
-20 LQLTTNPGIMHSRR
+20 M
-34 GIYSFLAA
+34 
-42 RAYSTLVFAALS
+42 FAALFF
-54 CALAAKLFQACRTHR
+54 ALAAKLFQAYRTGR
-69 LAEYFRWVLIDIS
+69 LADYFRWVMSDIS
-82 VLLFAEAVLALACFR
+82 VLLFAEIVLALACFW
-97 WRRKWVFRTATVTA
+97 WRRKWVFRTATIA
-111 GVACTWS
+111 AAAACTWS

-129 TEVLPRVLL
+129 TGVSPRVLL

-143 PVNAVLMIGANLVKA
+143 PVNAVLMIGANLIKA
-158 PVASI
+158 PLASI

-185 PAYDRRWFCIR
+185 PTYDRRRFGIR
-196 LSACLAVAVGATI
+196 IGACLAIAVGATV
-209 VRAFVGSGGSA
+209 VRAVVGSGGSA
-220 YGRSPHVRAVM
+220 YGRSPHVRAVT

-242 RHIPFLDQVQLPTR
+242 RRIPYLDQVQLPLR
-256 GDAVK
+256 GDSAK
-261 RNLVILILEGVQYA
+261 HNIVILVLEGVQDA
-275 YTSLAETENSLTPH
+275 YTSLADTQNSLTPH
-289 LSHLAAQGAQFTN
+289 LSRLAAQGAQFAN

-341 LATILHRQ
+341 LATILRRQ

-374 GFDKFWAR
+374 GFEKFWAR
-382 EDLNDPNSY
+382 DDLNDPNSY

-396 CDEFAMLEPIGEWI
+396 CDELAMLEPIGEWI
-410 QQDEQPF
+410 RQDEQPF
-417 LLVVLCSVTHD
+417 VLVVLCSVTHD
-428 PYDVPQWYGEPAEEP
+428 PYDVPQWYGEPAKEP
-443 VERYRQTIQYTD
+443 MERYRQTIRYTD
-455 GFIRELDAKLTELSI
+455 GFLGELDAKLTGLGL
-470 ADNTVLCVV
+470 ADNTVFCVV

-489 GLSGHDQIAYE
+489 GLSGHDQIAYD
-500 EALRIPFFLRAPS
+500 EALRIPFCLRAPS

-518 TNVTQPVS
+518 TKVAQPVS
-526 SIDLTPTLLWL
+526 SIDLTPTLLGL

-543 GAGFDGV
+543 GSGFDGI

-569 EGPSGFIVGE
+569 EGPSGFVTGD

-595 LAADP
+595 LVADTG
-600 RELAK
+600 ELVR
-605 IALPA
+605 ITLPA
-610 AQAQEMGD
+610 VQAQEIGD
-618 SIVSWRKSTVFRL
+618 SIISWRKSTVFRL

-651 RLFLSTK
+651 RLFLATR
-658 YLTGSDD
+658 YLGETED